1 MVRSDTTRETR
12 LQRISGRVGRCAAD
26 VSTCALGITVASMI
40 TAQNAFGQTSGGRF
54 QAAPKAPDADEAAGA
69 TDMILGI
76 PVNTIF
82 FVAAGVIAVFWFTLG
97 GGRKAKVTGQQS

>member
-26 VSTCALGITVASMI
+26 VSTCALGITVASMV

-54 QAAPKAPDADEAAGA
+54 QAAPKAPDADA

-82 FVAAGVIAVFWFTLG
+82 FVAAGVIALFWFTLG
-97 GGRKAKVTGQQS
+97 GGRKPKVTGQQS